1 MNTDLREHLAKKLN
15 INLDSLSEEALL
27 NLKNNLAE
35 FSSDEDVKKVFPTL
49 SNSDEDHHN
58 QNFEHHHDLKASH
71 LSLGTDRFSQVDYS
85 MNFEEKLGLDVHNS
99 NVASLESKTTGGG
112 MMPNVKIKPLS
123 ETHFNPYKLE
133 KKKVLIHEK
142 LDSMRKYRSFY
153 KNMEHDHSLS
163 NEKKEKKS
171 TSNKKNQDTSKKI
184 PKANETMSKKQGE
197 SNFNWSKLFISEDEY
212 FQLKNKETDNLKNH
226 ELAGIEIYE
235 RIDHL
240 KTEIRELKSSNNRL
254 CEDKV
259 NLEEKLTFLK
269 FSKEKTETIKNG
281 EISHLQEKNI
291 ELEVKFKKLTEQNK
305 TLISKLEEAG
315 PKVAHYDELMKNY
328 NELKKDLDKAQ
339 ETINT
344 QLNLIL
350 TVKREKE
357 EIVSKVEFSKI
368 ESENARNDKFFLS
381 KENMTLSE
389 KLKFAEDKVTFRN

>member
-1 MNTDLREHLAKKLN
+1 M
-15 INLDSLSEEALL
+15 
-27 NLKNNLAE
+27 
-35 FSSDEDVKKVFPTL
+35 
-49 SNSDEDHHN
+49 
-58 QNFEHHHDLKASH
+58 
-71 LSLGTDRFSQVDYS
+71 
-85 MNFEEKLGLDVHNS
+85 
-99 NVASLESKTTGGG
+99 
-112 MMPNVKIKPLS
+112 
-123 ETHFNPYKLE
+123 
-133 KKKVLIHEK
+133 
-142 LDSMRKYRSFY
+142 
-153 KNMEHDHSLS
+153 
-163 NEKKEKKS
+163 
-171 TSNKKNQDTSKKI
+171 
-184 PKANETMSKKQGE
+184 
-197 SNFNWSKLFISEDEY
+197 
-212 FQLKNKETDNLKNH
+212 
-226 ELAGIEIYE
+226 
-235 RIDHL
+235 

-254 CEDKV
+254 SEDKV